1 MNITQEK
8 IDDLNAVIKVQL
20 KEEDYQDKIDTQ
32 LKEYR
37 KKASI
42 PGFRKGNVPMGM
54 IKKMVG
60 TNLLVEELNKIL
72 SDSLQNYLINEK
84 LDVLGNPLP
93 KMEDEEKIDWENQK
107 EFEFKYEVGLAPS
120 FNLDKLDKFKFEIY
134 KIKVSDKDVQKYVDD
149 LARRYG
155 KMTNPEVAEA
165 GDMLFGKFEELD
177 ATGNIK
183 EGGINHSSVII
194 IKSVTDKKLQKE
206 LVGAKK
212 GDTFKV
218 NPKSIS
224 EHQTDQAEA
233 LGVDV
238 SQLKSIISQFNY
250 TVEKVNRVI
259 PTELNQELFDKVF
272 GPETVKSE
280 KEFRAKI
287 AEELNKGLLVD
298 SENKFINDVQEELL
312 KSLNLKLP
320 DAFLKKW
327 IVASNEKPI
336 SSEQIEA
343 EYDQY
348 AKGLKWQLI
357 KNKIIELND
366 VKVTA
371 EEVID
376 YTKGLLMQQMQ
387 GMGMGDIDDE
397 RLSETA
403 NNVLQNQEE
412 ARRIYEMLYDSK
424 LKDIYK
430 STFKLKEKEI
440 DYENFVSLVNKQK

>member
-155 KMTNPEVAEA
+155 KMTNPEDAEA

>member
-120 FNLDKLDKFKFEIY
+120 FKLDKLDKFKFEIY

-177 ATGNIK
+177 ATGNSK

-218 NPKSIS
+218 NPKSVS

-366 VKVTA
+366 VKVAA
-371 EEVID
+371 EEVVD

>member
-120 FNLDKLDKFKFEIY
+120 FKLDKLDKFKFEIY

-177 ATGNIK
+177 ATGNSK

-218 NPKSIS
+218 NPKSVS

-366 VKVTA
+366 VKVAA
-371 EEVID
+371 EEVVD

-387 GMGMGDIDDE
+387 GMGMGNIDDE

-440 DYENFVSLVNKQK
+440 DYENFVSLVNK

>member
-1 MNITQEK
+1 
-8 IDDLNAVIKVQL
+8 
-20 KEEDYQDKIDTQ
+20 
-32 LKEYR
+32 
-37 KKASI
+37 
-42 PGFRKGNVPMGM
+42 
-54 IKKMVG
+54 
-60 TNLLVEELNKIL
+60 
-72 SDSLQNYLINEK
+72 
-84 LDVLGNPLP
+84 
-93 KMEDEEKIDWENQK
+93 
-107 EFEFKYEVGLAPS
+107 
-120 FNLDKLDKFKFEIY
+120 
-134 KIKVSDKDVQKYVDD
+134 
-149 LARRYG
+149 
-155 KMTNPEVAEA
+155 
-165 GDMLFGKFEELD
+165 
-177 ATGNIK
+177 
-183 EGGINHSSVII
+183 SVII

-218 NPKSIS
+218 NPKSVS

-366 VKVTA
+366 VKVAA
-371 EEVID
+371 EEVVD

>member
-120 FNLDKLDKFKFEIY
+120 FKLDKLDKFKFGIY

-177 ATGNIK
+177 ATGNSK

-218 NPKSIS
+218 NPKSVS

-366 VKVTA
+366 VKVAA
-371 EEVID
+371 EEVVD

>member
-107 EFEFKYEVGLAPS
+107 EFEIKYEVGLAPS
-120 FNLDKLDKFKFEIY
+120 FKLDKLDKFKFEIY

-177 ATGNIK
+177 ATGNSK

-218 NPKSIS
+218 NPKSVS

-366 VKVTA
+366 VKVAA
-371 EEVID
+371 EEVVD

-387 GMGMGDIDDE
+387 GMGMGNIDDE

>member
-120 FNLDKLDKFKFEIY
+120 FKLDKLDKFKFEIY

-212 GDTFKV
+212 GNTFKV
-218 NPKSIS
+218 NPKSVS

-327 IVASNEKPI
+327 IVASNEKSI

-366 VKVTA
+366 VKVAA
-371 EEVID
+371 EEVVD

-387 GMGMGDIDDE
+387 GVGMGDIDDE

>member
-120 FNLDKLDKFKFEIY
+120 FKLDKLDKFKFEIY

-177 ATGNIK
+177 ATGNSK

-218 NPKSIS
+218 NPKSVS

-366 VKVTA
+366 VKVAA
-371 EEVID
+371 EEVVD

-387 GMGMGDIDDE
+387 GMGMGNIDDE

>member
-120 FNLDKLDKFKFEIY
+120 FKLDKLDKFKFEIY

-177 ATGNIK
+177 ATGNSK

-218 NPKSIS
+218 NPKSVS

-366 VKVTA
+366 VKVAA
-371 EEVID
+371 EEVVD

-440 DYENFVSLVNKQK
+440 DYENFVSLVNK

>member
-120 FNLDKLDKFKFEIY
+120 FKLDKLDKFKFEIY

-177 ATGNIK
+177 ATGNSK

-218 NPKSIS
+218 NPKSVS

-366 VKVTA
+366 VKVAA
-371 EEVID
+371 EEVVD

-387 GMGMGDIDDE
+387 GMGMGNIDDE

-403 NNVLQNQEE
+403 NIVLQNQEE

-440 DYENFVSLVNKQK
+440 DYENFVSLVNK